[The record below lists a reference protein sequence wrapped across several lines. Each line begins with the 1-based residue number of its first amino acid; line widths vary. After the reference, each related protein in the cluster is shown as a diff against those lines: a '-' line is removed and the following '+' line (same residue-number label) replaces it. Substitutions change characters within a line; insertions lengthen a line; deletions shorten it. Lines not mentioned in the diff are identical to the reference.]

1 MANVVTNERFKTEVL
16 IIGAGGAGLR
26 AAIEAARADVSVT
39 IVSRAPV
46 GKGGLTATANGGYHA
61 AVWPGDSPEIH
72 AEDMIEAGE
81 YLNDRN
87 LVKVLAEE
95 SPVRAK
101 ELESFGMA
109 VDWNIPPTPAE
120 PEMRF
125 PRSLF
130 IPGKEMLS
138 GMGKFLAR
146 QPNVKILEDYLLTRF
161 LKNDGGV
168 TGAVF
173 YNIRTGGITL
183 ISAKAVILASG
194 SYGEVYPKAA
204 QEPLG
209 VRTGSTGIG
218 HLAAA
223 EAGADLV
230 DMEMVQIVPVPVEPV
245 TILGMRCLPW
255 SPLVNARGE
264 TFLPIGRGPYSFHVA
279 RSIWK
284 EYDEGRGP
292 VYMDCTD
299 QKPPSGPGRH
309 AVAASRGKYLGEIG
323 ATPYKRRVQ
332 VGLGA
337 LFAMGGIHINERCET
352 GVPGLFAAGEIS
364 AGVHGGRRVS
374 GSALPEIIVFGA
386 RAGQFA
392 AEYSRKGKAIPDA
405 VTEQAEEDRALI
417 NSLTGKKGG
426 CEPQKIRNSV
436 KELMGNFAYI
446 ERNGKGL
453 SKALEALDRL
463 EAECGELSPG
473 AVPAYNLNLVAALD
487 ARSLV
492 KISKVVCTA
501 GLLREESLGFHYRSD
516 FPKAKETV
524 EHTAVRIQGDAL
536 SAGTK
541 PVQMN

>member
-1 MANVVTNERFKTEVL
+1 MANIVTFETFKTEVL

-26 AAIEAARADVSVT
+26 AAVEAARAGVSVT
-39 IVSRAPV
+39 IVSRAPI
-46 GKGGLTATANGGYHA
+46 GRGGLTATANGGYHA

-72 AEDMIEAGE
+72 AEDMIEAGD

-87 LVKVLAEE
+87 LAKVLAEE
-95 SPVRAK
+95 APARAK
-101 ELESFGMA
+101 ELESFGIA
-109 VDWNIPPTPAE
+109 VDWNVPPTPAE

-130 IPGKEMLS
+130 IPGKEMLLV
-138 GMGKFLAR
+138 MGKFLAK
-146 QPNVKILEDYLLTRF
+146 QTNVKILEDYLLMRL
-161 LKNDGGV
+161 LKNDGCV
-168 TGAVF
+168 TGGVF
-173 YNIRTGGITL
+173 FNIRTGGIAL
-183 ISAKAVILASG
+183 VSAGATILASG
-194 SYGEVYPKAA
+194 SYGEIYPKAA

-218 HLAAA
+218 QLAAA
-223 EAGADLV
+223 EAGADLA
-230 DMEMVQIVPVPVEPV
+230 DMEMVQIVPVPFDPV
-245 TILGMRCLPW
+245 TILSMRCLPW
-255 SPLVNARGE
+255 SPMVNARGE
-264 TFLPIGRGPYSFHVA
+264 TFLPKGRGPYSFHVA
-279 RSIWK
+279 QSIRK

-309 AVAASRGKYLGEIG
+309 AVAAYRGKYLGEIG

-352 GVPGLFAAGEIS
+352 GVPGLFAAGEVS

-392 AEYSRKGKAIPDA
+392 AEYSKKGKAIPGA
-405 VTEQAEEDRALI
+405 AAERAEEERALI
-417 NSLTGKKGG
+417 NSLTEKKGG

-446 ERNGKGL
+446 ERDGKGL
-453 SKALEALDRL
+453 GKALAELDKL

-473 AVPAYNLNLVAALD
+473 AARAYNLNLVAALD

-492 KISKVVCTA
+492 RIGKVVCTA
-501 GLLREESLGFHYRSD
+501 GLLREESRGFHYRRD
-516 FPKAKETV
+516 FPRAKETA
-524 EHTAVRIQGDAL
+524 EHTAVRIQGGAL

-541 PVQMN
+541 PVQTN